1 MTLFFKFYK
10 IGDLGKE
17 FDTISSS
24 IVHIKEKY
32 EPDFDSLI
40 DEQNYLLLINQK
52 SFEYKQL
59 LIKQS
64 LINFKI
70 FMRKFNLSSNQL
82 NIFNLVSIK
91 QILYILRHLHIEF
104 QLKRLLLQ
112 ALNDYFSTIDEYNV
126 YASHFLQEIVTSLN
140 LKINESFDEN
150 LFKLVGLGLKNLS
163 FTSSPDSI
171 EMISSI
177 KINLIELINSHLEKC
192 SQNSNQLLEQLDIL
206 VNFFRSNLI
215 DNKTNNIALGFI
227 TDILNKSDSYL
238 VRKFNENL
246 LVFENDENEVAQN
259 LKDSILIFYESLFNC
274 LSTPIKCCLNS
285 KQLNSDIIVRA
296 EVSSYEF
303 ESVID
308 EPFLLQIE
316 QMTLSETEAFTRR
329 LLVNFLKSYRS
340 YQFYK
345 TLTPSINTINKTNE
359 DLWNNF
365 NYFSYFLEN
374 EFDWQVQLYC
384 IEYFKNVL
392 SQAFVLLDN
401 GKLNNEILFCLANCL
416 EPLIKSIDDFDQQV
430 VYSAVSLLIQLKQN
444 IKLVEL
450 LINLDE
456 KSLKQEIRQNHLN
469 TLKDN
474 LNAKNIKVSVYSD
487 KNNIEVDENRVKDF
501 LNKISVDSLKSKLNE
516 SNQTSDIYIRYPTM
530 ILDDII
536 SSYQFDLDE
545 EKAVDCY

>member
-1 MTLFFKFYK
+1 LYK

-32 EPDFDSLI
+32 DPDFDSLI

-91 QILYILRHLHIEF
+91 QILYILRHLHIEY

-163 FTSSPDSI
+163 FTSSPDSV

-259 LKDSILIFYESLFNC
+259 LKDSILGFYESLFDC

-296 EVSSYEF
+296 EVLSYEF

-308 EPFLLQIE
+308 ESFLLQIE

-345 TLTPSINTINKTNE
+345 SLTPSIDTINKTNE

-469 TLKDN
+469 TLKAN

>member
-1 MTLFFKFYK
+1 LILYFKLYK

-32 EPDFDSLI
+32 DPDFDSLI
-40 DEQNYLLLINQK
+40 DEENYLMLINQK

-70 FMRKFNLSSNQL
+70 FMRKFNLFSNEF
-82 NIFNLVSIK
+82 NIFNLISIK

-112 ALNDYFSTIDEYNV
+112 VLNDYFSTLDEYNV
-126 YASHFLQEIVTSLN
+126 YASHFLQEIVASLN

-171 EMISSI
+171 ELTSSI
-177 KINLIELINSHLEKC
+177 KINLIELITSHLEKS
-192 SQNSNQLLEQLDIL
+192 SQNSNQFLEQLDIL
-206 VNFFRSNLI
+206 VNFFRSNLVE
-215 DNKTNNIALGFI
+215 NKANNIALGFI
-227 TDILNKSDSYL
+227 TDILNKSDSNL
-238 VRKFNENL
+238 VKKFNENL
-246 LVFENDENEVAQN
+246 LIFENDENEVAQN
-259 LKDSILIFYESLFNC
+259 LKESILIFYESLFEC
-274 LSTPIKCCLNS
+274 LSTPIKC
-285 KQLNSDIIVRA
+285 KQMNSDIIVRA

-303 ESVID
+303 ESLMN
-308 EPFLLQIE
+308 EAFLLQIE

-329 LLVNFLKSYRS
+329 LLVNFLKSYRL

-345 TLTPSINTINKTNE
+345 TFIPSIDTINKANE

-365 NYFSYFLEN
+365 NYFGYFLEN

-384 IEYFKNVL
+384 IEYFKNVF
-392 SQAFVLLDN
+392 SQAFALLDN
-401 GKLNNEILFCLANCL
+401 GKLHNEILFCLANCL
-416 EPLIKSIDDFDQQV
+416 KPLIKSIDDFDQQV

-444 IKLVEL
+444 IKLVEFL
-450 LINLDE
+450 VNLDE
-456 KSLKQEIRQNHLN
+456 KLLKQEIRPNHLN
-469 TLKDN
+469 TLKAN

-487 KNNIEVDENRVKDF
+487 KNNIEVDENWVKNF
-501 LNKISVDSLKSKLNE
+501 LNKISIDSLKSKLNE
-516 SNQTSDIYIRYPTM
+516 SNQTSDIYIRYPIM